1 MEMNEDK
8 VLTVTITVSE
18 YEQLVRDSECLRV
31 LQSIVSDMDKLVI
44 STNAIKCICGA

>member
-31 LQSIVSDMDKLVI
+31 VQSMISDRDNLMINTDVI
-44 STNAIKCICGA
+44 MRICGT